1 MHVLSIVSCICNKFD
16 YSNGLTNIYFRR
28 VRCDRGSG
36 MPPVYI
42 NVNMKTGETANHW
55 IDALQA
61 AWSGVQV
68 IYGIYFQ
75 LNIDEPRHEIPN
87 NLVCTT
93 SKASDQPAHTRSLIR
108 AFASRLNIPL
118 VLSY

>member
-1 MHVLSIVSCICNKFD
+1 
-16 YSNGLTNIYFRR
+16 
-28 VRCDRGSG
+28 

-68 IYGIYFQ
+68 MHGI
-75 LNIDEPRHEIPN
+75 
-87 NLVCTT
+87 
-93 SKASDQPAHTRSLIR
+93 
-108 AFASRLNIPL
+108 
-118 VLSY
+118 

>member
-1 MHVLSIVSCICNKFD
+1 
-16 YSNGLTNIYFRR
+16 
-28 VRCDRGSG
+28 

-68 IYGIYFQ
+68 MNCIY
-75 LNIDEPRHEIPN
+75 
-87 NLVCTT
+87 V
-93 SKASDQPAHTRSLIR
+93 
-108 AFASRLNIPL
+108 
-118 VLSY
+118 

>member
-1 MHVLSIVSCICNKFD
+1 
-16 YSNGLTNIYFRR
+16 
-28 VRCDRGSG
+28 

-68 IYGIYFQ
+68 MYNIYFLLHLYVVHYVPALEVWYESQ
-75 LNIDEPRHEIPN
+75 MQAVKTQTNVQACLSIPCSPMQRMDIN
-87 NLVCTT
+87 V
-93 SKASDQPAHTRSLIR
+93 
-108 AFASRLNIPL
+108 
-118 VLSY
+118 